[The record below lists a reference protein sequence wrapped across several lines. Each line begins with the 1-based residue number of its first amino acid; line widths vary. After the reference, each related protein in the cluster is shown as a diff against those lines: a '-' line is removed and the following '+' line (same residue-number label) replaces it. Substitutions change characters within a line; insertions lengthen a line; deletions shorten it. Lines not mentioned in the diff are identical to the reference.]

1 MKKLLNVF
9 IVIFVMSIIPF
20 LSACSNF
27 KNGRNI
33 SYDLCLEFNCLDD
46 GSCGELVKVPDENNY
61 YSIDFEENTVLYI
74 DSHNVNIFNKIYK
87 NTDVI
92 LSFYLSPLS
101 TDIEITL
108 NDEVVQYDTKEIGG
122 YQCYEITFN
131 MNESTTVSL
140 IGSLFML

>member
-1 MKKLLNVF
+1 M
-9 IVIFVMSIIPF
+9 
-20 LSACSNF
+20 
-27 KNGRNI
+27 
-33 SYDLCLEFNCLDD
+33 
-46 GSCGELVKVPDENNY
+46 PDENNY

-108 NDEVVQYDTKEIGG
+108 NDEVVQYDTKEIGD